1 MMKNKN
7 YIDWAL
13 IRKAIENKLS
23 VSEQKIFDTWLKSDT
38 AKADFVNKARKFYD
52 GIGQSGDHYPEEYD
66 HSEAFREFSRYT
78 MKKRSINVR
87 MIGIAASVLLVLSVS
102 AYFFFSSPD
111 HVENNYSNVHIAPGG
126 SKASLTLSNGEKI
139 LIGKSDTLFKVDQLL
154 STIEI
159 DSTGLKYIQKASD
172 RKETMAMNVLEVP
185 HGGEFNLTLSD
196 GTRVWL
202 NAESRLEYPVKFLN
216 PTREIMLSG
225 EAFIE
230 VAANPEKP
238 FIVHTRD
245 LNVRVLGTAFNIS
258 AYSDEQL
265 QVLTLNHGSVEIT
278 GITGLPE
285 TNYQLSPGHQ
295 FTLDK
300 SNSKTEV
307 KTVDPLLYS
316 AWIHGSF
323 VFNDE
328 TLEQIFTKLQRWY
341 NINVLYQNEAVRN
354 ERLTGTLPRFGE
366 FGTILNMISQV
377 SDTEFDV
384 KGNTITVK

>member
-13 IRKAIENKLS
+13 IRKAIDNKLS
-23 VSEQKIFDTWLKSDT
+23 SSEQEIFDTWLKSDT

-66 HSEAFREFSRYT
+66 HTEAFQEFSRYT
-78 MKKRSINVR
+78 MKKRSINMR
-87 MIGIAASVLLVLSVS
+87 LIGIAASVLLVLSVS
-102 AYFFFSSPD
+102 AYFIFSSPD
-111 HVENNYSNVHIAPGG
+111 HVEKNYSNVHIAPGG

-139 LIGKSDTLFKVDQLL
+139 FIGKNDTLMKVDQLQ
-154 STIEI
+154 SIIEI
-159 DSTGLKYIQKASD
+159 DSTGLKYVQKPSAQ
-172 RKETMAMNVLEVP
+172 KETMAMNVLEVP
-185 HGGEFNLTLSD
+185 HGGEFSLTLSD
-196 GTRVWL
+196 GTKVWL

-216 PTREIMLSG
+216 TSREIKLSG

-230 VAANPEKP
+230 VAADPKRP
-238 FIVHTRD
+238 FTVQTGD
-245 LNVRVLGTAFNIS
+245 LNIRVLGTAFNIS
-258 AYSDEQL
+258 AYSGEQFEI
-265 QVLTLNHGSVEIT
+265 LTLNHGSVEIS
-278 GITGLPE
+278 GITGLPG
-285 TNYQLSPGHQ
+285 TNYMLSPGHQ

-300 SNSKTEV
+300 SSSKTEI

-328 TLEQIFTKLQRWY
+328 TLEQIFTKLERWY
-341 NINVLYQNEAVRN
+341 SINVLFQNEEVRH
-354 ERLTGTLPRFGE
+354 ERLSGTLPRFGE

-384 KGNTITVK
+384 KENTITVK